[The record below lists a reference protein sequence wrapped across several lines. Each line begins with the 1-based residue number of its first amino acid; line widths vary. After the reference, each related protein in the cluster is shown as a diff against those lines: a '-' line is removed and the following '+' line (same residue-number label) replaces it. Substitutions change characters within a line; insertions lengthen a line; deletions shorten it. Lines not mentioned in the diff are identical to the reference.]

1 MSDAVAGRRPG
12 TALSRLECLG
22 RVASSQDVVRDWL
35 AQGQAEVC
43 VAVVDE
49 QTAGRGRRGRRWHAP
64 SGVALLVSAGFRPTW
79 LPLERAWRLSAVA
92 AMAMLEAASSLIGR
106 DAGLALKWPN
116 DLVVVREGRLRKV
129 GGLLAEGE
137 PGGERLASAVV
148 GLGVNVD
155 WPADAFPADLA
166 AEMGSLVEIAG
177 APVDRERLLE
187 EWLTRL
193 LDGYGR
199 LSDGSFDGRGWSAL
213 QATTGAHLVVETT
226 ARRLEGSGLGVDLE
240 TGALLL
246 REARSGVRHA
256 LPVGDV
262 TACRVSQPSVSL

>member
-1 MSDAVAGRRPG
+1 MTGTVAGHLPEV
-12 TALSRLECLG
+12 ALSRLERLS
-22 RVASSQDVVRDWL
+22 RVTSTQDVVRDWL

-43 VAVVDE
+43 VAVADE

-64 SGVALLVSAGFRPTW
+64 SGFALLVSTGFRPAW
-79 LPLERAWRLSAVA
+79 MPLERAWRLSAVVG
-92 AMAMLEAASSLIGR
+92 MAMLEAASCLIGV

-129 GGLLAEGE
+129 GGVLAEGE
-137 PGGERLASAVV
+137 PGGERLASTVV

-166 AEMGSLVEIAG
+166 ADMGSLAEIAG

-187 EWLTRL
+187 AWLARL

-199 LSDGSFDGRGWSAL
+199 LSRGSFDVRGWSAV
-213 QATTGAHLVVETT
+213 QVTTGAHLVVETT
-226 ARRLEGSGLGVDLE
+226 ARRLEGTGLGVDPE
-240 TGALLL
+240 SGALLL
-246 REARSGVRHA
+246 RETLSGARHA
-256 LPVGDV
+256 VPVGDV
-262 TACRVSQPSVSL
+262 TACRVRPPGDSL